1 MKAKIV
7 APQRGLLKLVPIKGK
22 GRGLVA
28 TRKIPK
34 GALIEAAPVIPMK
47 KKDRPGKKSTLSNY
61 PFEWPYPPY
70 IECFVLG
77 YPGLMNH
84 SDEPNCKCES
94 DGEDQV
100 MRVFAIKTIKPGD
113 ELTWDYGVKP
123 WFDQAE

>member
-7 APQRGLLKLVPIKGK
+7 APHRGLLKLVAIPGK

-28 TRKIPK
+28 TRKIAR

-47 KKDRPGKKSTLSNY
+47 KKDRPHGKSTLSNY
-61 PFEWPYPPY
+61 PFQWPYPPY

-77 YPGLMNH
+77 YPALINH
-84 SDEPNCKCES
+84 SDTPNCRCES

-100 MRVFAIKTIKPGD
+100 MRVYAIKTIAPGE
-113 ELTWDYGVKP
+113 ELTWDYGIPP
-123 WFDQAE
+123 WFDAVG